1 MKKISHEVV
10 NSGGIVRA
18 IHNHGIR
25 DLPHRFKARFP
36 DKEGNRYYRKGRFI
50 SIYYDSNPATMQQ
63 VDQILT
69 MDEEILRNSHLKARS
84 ILDYVNIAREDRNPL
99 MRKVRG
105 MQRQETAQSF
115 ASKRWPN
122 RERGWKYEDNRWTL
136 FVIELFE
143 IYHWCSLHNKNWR
156 AMILAPIT
164 YGGTF

>member
-105 MQRQETAQSF
+105 MQRQETAQSL
-115 ASKRWPN
+115 ASKR
-122 RERGWKYEDNRWTL
+122 
-136 FVIELFE
+136 
-143 IYHWCSLHNKNWR
+143 
-156 AMILAPIT
+156 
-164 YGGTF
+164 